1 MTERRHR
8 APLDELDPAMTRR
21 PMRQPPPAEFRV
33 PAEAARQRRE
43 AFLSRRTQAALGA
56 ANWHDA
62 QKDKFEARYRD
73 LQRSIDRF
81 MSGEVTGMITGL
93 NELARR
99 LAEIRSM
106 RL

>member
-1 MTERRHR
+1 MS
-8 APLDELDPAMTRR
+8 DD
-21 PMRQPPPAEFRV
+21 RV
-33 PAEAARQRRE
+33 HASPQDVRKLAVALSAYQQEVTAAGRKMQG
-43 AFLSRRTQAALGA
+43 ALGA

-81 MSGEVTGMITGL
+81 MSSEVTGMITGL

-99 LAEIRSM
+99 LAEISSM